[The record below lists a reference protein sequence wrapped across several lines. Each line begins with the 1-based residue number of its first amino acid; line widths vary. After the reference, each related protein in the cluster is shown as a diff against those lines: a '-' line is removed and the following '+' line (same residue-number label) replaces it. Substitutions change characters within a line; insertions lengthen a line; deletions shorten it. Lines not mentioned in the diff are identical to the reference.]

1 MSQPLKWLPCSVS
14 CNSWSVAGLCTLATG
29 SPVMFADQ
37 LRPPSAWN
45 RFIRLWLMSLG
56 WDWSQSRTISMLH
69 PVRSSFLLLGMIHLK
84 HVCTNRRCFYLRTF
98 FFFFFGVNNCSHR
111 RHFPIILA
119 HTHTYTYRHS
129 HTNFLHRLGG
139 GGVTCTSISAFS
151 LLLRS
156 ACRGRHLNCMAS
168 TQTWWIDFPEHQLY
182 LGAVVKSSHGV
193 SCLCIVVGIV
203 RVRAHLLFTPPLLA
217 K

>member
-1 MSQPLKWLPCSVS
+1 MFVP
-14 CNSWSVAGLCTLATG
+14 TG
-29 SPVMFADQ
+29 DASTYV
-37 LRPPSAWN
+37 L
-45 RFIRLWLMSLG
+45 
-56 WDWSQSRTISMLH
+56 
-69 PVRSSFLLLGMIHLK
+69 
-84 HVCTNRRCFYLRTF
+84 F

-119 HTHTYTYRHS
+119 HTHIDTATQTCTR
-129 HTNFLHRLGG
+129 FRA

-151 LLLRS
+151 FLLRS

-203 RVRAHLLFTPPLLA
+203 RVRAHLLFTSPSLQSNLPQLQSLQPSVQLEPRVNCESFQLMSFSSLFCI
-217 K
+217 